1 MPKEEQTRRP
11 HLLFVVTEDWVFWMH
26 RLDLAR
32 AARDAGYAVSV
43 ATRVR
48 DHGQRIEDE
57 GFRLY
62 PVQFRRGSLHPIR
75 ELATVMALIGLYRRV
90 RPDLVHHVALK
101 PVLYG
106 SWAAGLVRIPAV
118 VNAFVG
124 LGHVFIAT
132 GWKARLL
139 RIGVTCALRGALA
152 LPHAKV
158 IVQNEDDRE
167 LLLRAGVAK
176 KEDTVLIPG
185 SGVDVARFAPSPE
198 VEGRPVV
205 ILAARMLKE
214 KGVGEFVDAARLL
227 QAHGIQARCV
237 LVGMVDREN
246 PAHITD
252 AELLAWQREGVIEWW
267 GHRED
272 MPRVLAQAH
281 VVVLPSYREGFPRVL
296 LEAAACGRP
305 VVATDVPGCRDAV
318 RPHDNGLLVPAK
330 DSGALFQ
337 AIATLVQDRAL
348 RARMGRRGREI
359 VAQEFSSA
367 LITKQ
372 VLNVYHALLDSARVA
387 VRGVGT

>member
-1 MPKEEQTRRP
+1 MRRKDETGRP
-11 HLLFVVTEDWVFWMH
+11 RLLFVVTEDWVFWMH

-32 AARDAGYAVSV
+32 AAREAGYAVSV

-48 DHGQRIEDE
+48 EHGKRIEDE
-57 GFRLY
+57 GFRLF
-62 PVQFRRGSLHPIR
+62 PVQFRRGGLHPLR
-75 ELATVMALIGLYRRV
+75 ELATVVELIRLYRRV

-106 SWAAGLVRIPAV
+106 SWAARLVRVPAV

-132 GWKARLL
+132 GWRAGLL
-139 RIGVTCALRGALA
+139 RACVIRALRGALA

-158 IVQNEDDRE
+158 IFQNEDDRD
-167 LLLRAGVAK
+167 LLLRSGVVRK
-176 KEDTVLIPG
+176 DDTVLIPG
-185 SGVDVARFAPSPE
+185 SGVDVARFVPSPE
-198 VEGRPVV
+198 AEERPVV
-205 ILAARMLKE
+205 TLASRMLKE
-214 KGVGEFVDAARLL
+214 KGVREFVEAARLL

-237 LVGMVDREN
+237 LVGMVDMEN
-246 PAHITD
+246 PAHITE

-272 MPRVLAQAH
+272 MPRVLAQSH

-305 VVATDVPGCRDAV
+305 VVATDVPGCRDVV
-318 RPHDNGLLVPAK
+318 RPHDNGLLVPVQ
-330 DSGALFQ
+330 DPGALFQ
-337 AIATLVQDRAL
+337 AIATLVQDKAL

-359 VAQEFSSA
+359 VVEEFSSA
-367 LITKQ
+367 RITREI
-372 VLNVYHALLDSARVA
+372 LDVYRELL
-387 VRGVGT
+387 GTAWSPA